1 MTRLFSVAALLA
13 ATAGFAED
21 AGAPAAAPVPAAAAP
36 SAEAKPAPAPAPAG
50 AKLSPQE
57 ILAKMDAATNGF
69 ADQTMEIRLTVVDVD
84 QSKKSYDMTVFQKGE
99 KRMIQFTSG
108 EMKGMST
115 LVEDRNSVHV
125 YLPGFKKV
133 RRVAAHNMNQS
144 MAGSDLTS
152 EDMAQ
157 VGWSGDWT
165 PTLEKEDETS
175 WWLALTPK
183 ATTATENSKVVH
195 RIEKKGFGQQESH
208 YFNKAGE
215 EVKRFINSNPS
226 DFHGATRYRL
236 ITVSDPRTGH
246 RTEMELREF
255 KVNQGL
261 KDDLFTVRQLQWG
274 K

>member
-1 MTRLFSVAALLA
+1 MEAAN
-13 ATAGFAED
+13 
-21 AGAPAAAPVPAAAAP
+21 
-36 SAEAKPAPAPAPAG
+36 
-50 AKLSPQE
+50 
-57 ILAKMDAATNGF
+57 NGF
-69 ADQTMEIRLTVVDVD
+69 ADQQMEIRLTVIDTD
-84 QSKKSYDMTVFQKGE
+84 GSKKSYDMTMFQKGE

-157 VGWSGDWT
+157 VSWVADWNVA
-165 PTLEKEDETS
+165 LEKEDDSS

-183 ATTATENSKVVH
+183 PDANTEYSKVVH
-195 RIEKKGFGQQESH
+195 RVSKKGFIQQETH
-208 YFNKAGE
+208 YFNKPGE
-215 EVKRFINSNPS
+215 EVKRFINNDPT
-226 DFHGATRYRL
+226 DFHGAIRCKN
-236 ITVSDPRTGH
+236 IIVSDPRTGH
-246 RTEMELREF
+246 RTELEVKDF
-255 KVNQGL
+255 KVNQNL
-261 KDDLFTVRQLQWG
+261 KDELFTVRQLQWG

>member
-1 MTRLFSVAALLA
+1 MTRLLTLAALLA
-13 ATAGFAED
+13 STVALAQDPE
-21 AGAPAAAPVPAAAAP
+21 PAPVPAPVAAPPPAPRLAAA
-36 SAEAKPAPAPAPAG
+36 
-50 AKLSPQE
+50 E
-57 ILAKMDAATNGF
+57 IVAKMDATINGF
-69 ADQTMEIRLTVVDVD
+69 ADQTMDVRFTVIDVD
-84 QSKKSYDMTVFQKGE
+84 SSKKAYDMTVFQKGE

-144 MAGSDLTS
+144 LAGSDLTS

-157 VGWSGDWT
+157 VSWAADWNVAFD
-165 PTLEKEDETS
+165 KEDANT
-175 WWLALTPK
+175 WWLAMTPK
-183 ATTATENSKVVH
+183 SPETSTHAKVIH
-195 RIEKKGFGQQESH
+195 RVEKQGFTQSETH

-215 EVKRFINSNPS
+215 EVKRFMNSDLT
-226 DFHGATRYRL
+226 DFNGAKRYKN
-236 ITVSDPRTGH
+236 IVVSDPRTGH
-246 RTEMELREF
+246 RTELEVKDF
-255 KVNQGL
+255 KVNQNL

>member
-1 MTRLFSVAALLA
+1 MKRLLILA
-13 ATAGFAED
+13 ACLVGAIASAED
-21 AGAPAAAPVPAAAAP
+21 AGAPAAAP
-36 SAEAKPAPAPAPAG
+36 APAPAPAAS
-50 AKLSPQE
+50 AKLSPNE
-57 ILAKMDAATNGF
+57 ILTKMDATINDF
-69 ADQTMEIRLTVVDVD
+69 ADQQMEIKITVVDVD
-84 QSKKSYDMTVFQKGE
+84 SSKKSYDMTVFQKGL

-133 RRVAAHNMNQS
+133 RKVAAHNMNQS

-157 VGWSGDWT
+157 VSWAADWNAAF
-165 PTLEKEDETS
+165 EKEDETA
-175 WWLALTPK
+175 WWIGLTPK
-183 ATTATENSKVVH
+183 SGANTEYTKVVH
-195 RIEKKGFGQQESH
+195 KVGKKGFPQLETH
-208 YFNKAGE
+208 YFKGAE
-215 EVKRFINSNPS
+215 EVKRFINSDLA
-226 DFHGATRYRL
+226 DFHGVQRARS
-236 ITVSDPRTGH
+236 IVVSDPRSGH
-246 RTEMELREF
+246 RTEMEVKDF

>member
-1 MTRLFSVAALLA
+1 MTRRFPLA
-13 ATAGFAED
+13 AVLVATVAFAQD
-21 AGAPAAAPVPAAAAP
+21 AGAP
-36 SAEAKPAPAPAPAG
+36 EAPA
-50 AKLSPQE
+50 AKLSAVE
-57 ILAKMDAATNGF
+57 ILTRMDAAINGF
-69 ADQTMEIRLTVVDVD
+69 TDQQMDIHLTVVDVD
-84 QSKKSYDMTVFQKGE
+84 SSKKSYDMTVFQKGE

-144 MAGSDLTS
+144 MAGSDLSS

-157 VGWSGDWT
+157 VSWLDWNGAI
-165 PTLEKEDETS
+165 EKEDDSS
-175 WWLALTPK
+175 WWLSLTPRPG
-183 ATTATENSKVVH
+183 ANTEYSKIVH
-195 RIEKKGFGQQESH
+195 RVSRKNYGQVESH
-208 YFNKAGE
+208 FYKGAE
-215 EVKRFINSNPS
+215 EVKRFINSELT
-226 DFHGATRYRL
+226 DFHGTQRPKS
-236 ITVSDPRTGH
+236 IVVSDPRTGH
-246 RTEMELREF
+246 RTEMELKDF

>member
-1 MTRLFSVAALLA
+1 MKGLFLVVVLASSLA
-13 ATAGFAED
+13 AAD
-21 AGAPAAAPVPAAAAP
+21 DP
-36 SAEAKPAPAPAPAG
+36 
-50 AKLSPQE
+50 KLSAQE
-57 ILAKMDAATNGF
+57 ILTRMEATINGY
-69 ADQTMEIRLTVVDVD
+69 ADQRMEMKLTVVDTD
-84 QSKKSYDMTVFQKGE
+84 GSKKSYDMTMFQKGDL

-144 MAGSDLTS
+144 LAGSDLTS

-157 VGWSGDWT
+157 VSWANDWNVAI
-165 PTLEKEDETS
+165 EKEDAAS
-175 WWLALTPK
+175 WHLALTPK
-183 ATTATENSKVVH
+183 AADSTYAKVVQ
-195 RIEKKGFGQQESH
+195 RVEKKTFAQSESH

-215 EVKRFINSNPS
+215 EVKRFINTDLT
-226 DFHGATRYRL
+226 DFNGAWRFKN
-236 ITVSDPRTGH
+236 IVVSDPRTGH
-246 RTEMELREF
+246 RTELEVKDF
-255 KVNQGL
+255 KVNQNL

>member
-1 MTRLFSVAALLA
+1 MTRRLTLALLL
-13 ATAGFAED
+13 TASFAFAED
-21 AGAPAAAPVPAAAAP
+21 PPAAAA
-36 SAEAKPAPAPAPAG
+36 PAPAPAPA
-50 AKLSPQE
+50 AVKLSPQE
-57 ILAKMDAATNGF
+57 VLAKMDAAINGF
-69 ADQTMEIRLTVVDVD
+69 SDQTMEVKLTVIDTD
-84 QSKKSYDMTVFQKGE
+84 SSKKSYDMTVFQKGE

-115 LVEDRNSVHV
+115 LVEDRSSVHV

-152 EDMAQ
+152 EDMAN
-157 VGWSGDWT
+157 VSWLDWNVA
-165 PTLEKEDETS
+165 LEKEDDTS
-175 WWLALTPK
+175 WFLALTPK
-183 ATTATENSKVVH
+183 GDSEYAKIVH
-195 RIEKKGFGQQESH
+195 RVSKKNFGQAESH

-215 EVKRFINSNPS
+215 EVKRFMNS
-226 DFHGATRYRL
+226 DLTEFHGAYRYKS
-236 ITVSDPRTGH
+236 IVVSDPRTGH
-246 RTEMELREF
+246 RTELEVKDF